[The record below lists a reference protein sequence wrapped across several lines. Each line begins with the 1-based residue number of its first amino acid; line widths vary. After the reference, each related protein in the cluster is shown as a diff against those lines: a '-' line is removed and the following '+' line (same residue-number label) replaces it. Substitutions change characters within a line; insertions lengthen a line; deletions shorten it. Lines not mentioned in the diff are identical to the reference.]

1 MSRFDDQPI
10 FRNGTTISAIDEG
23 LRTFML
29 RVYNYMALGIGISGL
44 MAYFVASTPALAH
57 VVKDFHLLFMLA
69 PLGVVL
75 FLGARIDKME
85 ASTAQTL
92 FWVYAALMGISLS
105 IVLAMFK
112 LESVARIFFITA
124 SVFGSMSLY
133 GYTTKKDLTSMG
145 SFMIMGLWGVILA
158 SIVNMFMQS
167 SAMQLL
173 ISVLSVIIFTAL
185 TAYDTQKIKEIYA
198 ESDHTEIASKKAVFG
213 ALTLYLDF
221 INIFM
226 SLLYIFGDR
235 K

>member
-10 FRNGTTISAIDEG
+10 FRNGTTVSAIDEG

-29 RVYNYMALGIGISGL
+29 RVYNYMALGLGLTGII
-44 MAYFVASTPALAH
+44 AYFVMSNGMIKSLAP
-57 VVKDFHLLFMLA
+57 FALLFMLA
-69 PLGVVL
+69 PFGVVM
-75 FLGARIDKME
+75 FLSVRLDKIE
-85 ASTAQTL
+85 ASTAQML
-92 FWVYAALMGISLS
+92 FWVYAALMGVSLS
-105 IVLAMFK
+105 FMLAHFTT
-112 LESVARIFFITA
+112 ESIARVFFITA

-167 SAMQLL
+167 STMQLL